1 MKLDPRT
8 KLVIVFCLSSLAVF
22 ILDVKYLFIILIISI
37 IVSNF
42 FKEDWSLFNKIKKF
56 IILLI
61 GITVLQSVF
70 SPSGEVLISLGKF
83 SILTTGGLIKG
94 IRVILRMLIIIISAT
109 IMKNSTSREII
120 QGLIQWKV
128 PYELAFMVSLAIRFI
143 PILAQEAKDAYTA
156 IQLRGIE
163 IKELSLRKR
172 FKLYSYMFMP
182 VLSGVIHKAK
192 ELSTS
197 LEARAFRAY
206 PERTSFM
213 ELKLIKKDYLII
225 LVSLIFTLTVFSLY
239 LI

>member
-1 MKLDPRT
+1 MNFDPRT
-8 KLVIVFCLSSLAVF
+8 KLIIVFCLSSLAVF
-22 ILDVKYLFIILIISI
+22 ILDIKYLFFLLIVSV

-42 FKEDWSLFNKIKKF
+42 FKDNWSVFNRIKKF

-61 GITVLQSVF
+61 GITVLQSIF
-70 SPSGEVLISLGKF
+70 SPSGDILISIGNF
-83 SILTTGGLIKG
+83 SLLTTGGLTKG

-109 IMKNSTSREII
+109 IMKNSTPREII

-163 IKELSLRKR
+163 ISELTLKKR

-213 ELKLIKKDYLII
+213 KLKLVKRDYLVIS
-225 LVSLIFTLTVFSLY
+225 VSIIFTLTIFSLY

>member
-1 MKLDPRT
+1 
-8 KLVIVFCLSSLAVF
+8 
-22 ILDVKYLFIILIISI
+22 
-37 IVSNF
+37 
-42 FKEDWSLFNKIKKF
+42 
-56 IILLI
+56 
-61 GITVLQSVF
+61 
-70 SPSGEVLISLGKF
+70 
-83 SILTTGGLIKG
+83 
-94 IRVILRMLIIIISAT
+94 
-109 IMKNSTSREII
+109 MKNSTPREII

-163 IKELSLRKR
+163 ISELTLKKR

-213 ELKLIKKDYLII
+213 KLKLIRRDYLVIS
-225 LVSLIFTLTVFSLY
+225 VSMIFTLTIFSLY